1 MKLLPVRV
9 MWVSVSYSQVP
20 VLSSHKIFTMNA
32 GVFVCQRT
40 SNYKSQV
47 ERKDVA
53 LYLSKVPNVKQ
64 VKGLKQV
71 TPFEI
76 KFCHAD
82 S

>member
-1 MKLLPVRV
+1 MGVCKLQ
-9 MWVSVSYSQVP
+9 SGAS

-76 KFCHAD
+76 KFCQAD